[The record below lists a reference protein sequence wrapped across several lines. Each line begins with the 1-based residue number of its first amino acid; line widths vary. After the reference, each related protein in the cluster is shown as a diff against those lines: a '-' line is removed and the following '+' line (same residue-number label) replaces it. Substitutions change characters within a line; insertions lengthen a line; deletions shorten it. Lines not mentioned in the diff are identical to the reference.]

1 MPLGHISFIDMV
13 DGDRDWEKGRIR
25 DEAVRSEVSVGFAP
39 DRDFVGTTWVM
50 VGRADVANMRVLDSP
65 NV

>member
-1 MPLGHISFIDMV
+1 MV

-25 DEAVRSEVSVGFAP
+25 DEAVRSKVSVGFAP